1 MEETIEV
8 HGPTVVQGRLPVY
21 GAKNSVLKLMAAA
34 LLAPGCS
41 TITNV
46 PEIQDVTVMAELL
59 RRLGCD
65 VHYDAAGRTVAIDVP
80 EELGHQADYDL
91 VRAMRASISVLG
103 PLMARCRRAEVALP
117 GGDAIGTRGLD
128 MHRAGLESMG
138 ATLSIERGFLRASA
152 PGGLV
157 GATYR
162 LGYPSVGA
170 TENLMTAAT
179 TARGVTVLENVARE
193 PEIVD
198 IGRMLQAMGARI
210 DGLGTTT
217 LTITGVSALHPVTH
231 RTVADRIVAGTWAF
245 AAAVTGGTAE
255 IAGAEPEH
263 MAVVLDKLR
272 AAGCEITTGQGVLT
286 VRGPERPRA
295 INVSTLPYPGFPTDL
310 QPFVVALNAVAEGS
324 GIITENVF
332 EARWGFTAE
341 LERLGARVHLDG
353 HHARVDGVPART
365 LSGAPVEAMD
375 IRAGAALVIAG
386 MAAEGTTE
394 VSGVEHIDRGY
405 EHFVENLSAAGV
417 AVQRRVSAGRG

>member
-1 MEETIEV
+1 MEEKIEV
-8 HGPTVVQGRLPVY
+8 HGPTAVNGRLPVF

-34 LLAPGCS
+34 LLAPGRS

-46 PEIQDVTVMAELL
+46 PEIHDVTVMAELL
-59 RRLGCD
+59 RRLGCE
-65 VHYDAAGRTVAIDVP
+65 VTYRAAEHEVVIEVP
-80 EELGHQADYDL
+80 EVLGHQADYDL

-103 PLMARCRRAEVALP
+103 PLMARCHRAEVALP

-128 MHRAGLESMG
+128 MHRAGLEAMG
-138 ATLSIERGFLRASA
+138 AQLSIERGFLRAEA
-152 PGGLV
+152 AGGLT

-179 TARGVTVLENVARE
+179 TATGVTVLENVARE

-198 IGRMLQAMGARI
+198 IGQMLRAMGAQI
-210 DGLGTTT
+210 EGLGSTT
-217 LTITGVSALHPVTH
+217 LTITGVPRLHPVTH
-231 RTVADRIVAGTWAF
+231 RTVPDRIVAGTWAF
-245 AAAVTGGTAE
+245 AAGVTGGRVE
-255 IAGAEPEH
+255 IEGAEPEH
-263 MAVVLDKLR
+263 MGVVLDKLR
-272 AAGCEITTGQGVLT
+272 ASGCEIDTSGGRFVVQG
-286 VRGPERPRA
+286 PPRPRA

-324 GIITENVF
+324 GIVTENVF

-353 HHARVDGVPART
+353 HHARVDGVPARE

-394 VSGVEHIDRGY
+394 VSGIGHIDRGY
-405 EHFVENLSAAGV
+405 EHFVEHLAAVGV
-417 AVQRRVSAGRG
+417 RVQRRMAGSPA